1 MIYEFGSDFLLACS
15 IGKLPEIK
23 DISVSSTFQQIT
35 SVFYDSEN
43 VFRQLPPPPPP
54 QPKRVLHCT
63 KKGEVQ
69 GTTETLYT
77 DCCGMFQGVQKVKP
91 CGKVGKSRFAAI
103 RPPHVLR
110 VTSQAHIVCVC
121 PCRENFEM
129 FLRGMR
135 KLIPQIPSSKG
146 LLKLTVCKEQSPEC
160 YLGDCTVCTDA
171 IQRTETLLLFL

>member
-43 VFRQLPPPPPP
+43 VFRQLPAPLP
-54 QPKRVLHCT
+54 T
-63 KKGEVQ
+63 KKSASLYKERGKFKVQ
-69 GTTETLYT
+69 QKILYI
-77 DCCGMFQGVQKVKP
+77 DCCEMFQGVQKAKP
-91 CGKVGKSRFAAI
+91 RGKVGKSRFAAI
-103 RPPHVLR
+103 RPPHVLH

-121 PCRENFEM
+121 PCRENFEIS
-129 FLRGMR
+129 LGGMR

-146 LLKLTVCKEQSPEC
+146 LLKVTVCEERAPEC